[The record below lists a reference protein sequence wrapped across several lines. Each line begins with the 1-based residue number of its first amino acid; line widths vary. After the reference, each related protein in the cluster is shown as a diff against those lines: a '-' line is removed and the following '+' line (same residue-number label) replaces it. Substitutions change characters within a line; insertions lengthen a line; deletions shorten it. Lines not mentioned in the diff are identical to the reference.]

1 LVALDDAALGDMAM
15 PLLLLGLVIGAAM
28 AFFYLSRSRGA
39 PLFTGGETY
48 ILIDDGALRLR
59 KG

>member
-1 LVALDDAALGDMAM
+1 M